1 MLEHRNILLVGF
13 MGSGKT
19 TVGTLLAKHLQW
31 SMVDTDDQIISQM
44 GKSID
49 SIFREYGEEEF
60 RTIERAVIADL
71 CGKSQQ
77 VIASG
82 GGAFADPAN
91 RSIMLDSGKVF
102 FLKASPEI
110 LLERMREDESIGA
123 AVRPMLSD
131 DMSIANVANLLSER
145 VESYS
150 MAHHSVET
158 DGRTTE
164 EVADMVLNLYSGDCS

>member
-1 MLEHRNILLVGF
+1 MVEHRNILLVGF

-19 TVGTLLAKHLQW
+19 TVGNLLANLLQW
-31 SMVDTDDQIISQM
+31 PMVDTDDQIISQM
-44 GKSID
+44 GRSID
-49 SIFREYGEEEF
+49 SIFREYGEEQF

-91 RSIMLDSGKVF
+91 RSIMLASGKVF
-102 FLKASPEI
+102 FLKTSPEI
-110 LLERMREDESIGA
+110 LLERMRKDESIGA
-123 AVRPMLSD
+123 AVRPLLSG
-131 DMSIANVANLLSER
+131 DMSVANIADLLSGR

-150 MAHHSVET
+150 MAHYSVET

-164 EVADMVLNLYSGDCS
+164 EVADMVLNLYSGECS

>member
-1 MLEHRNILLVGF
+1 MAEQTNILLVGF

-19 TVGTLLAKHLQW
+19 TVGNLLAKHLQW
-31 SMVDTDDQIISQM
+31 SMVDTDDQIISRI

-49 SIFREYGEEEF
+49 SIFQEYGEEQF
-60 RTIERAVIADL
+60 RTIERSVIADL

-91 RSIMLDSGKVF
+91 RSIMLASGKVF

-110 LLERMREDESIGA
+110 LLKRMREDKSIGA
-123 AVRPMLSD
+123 AVRPLLSE
-131 DMSIANVANLLSER
+131 DMSIANIANLLSER
-145 VESYS
+145 IESYS